1 MEAPEYEPG
10 SKLPE
15 LRDGVGFEKKGRVG
29 QVTLNRPERLNALT
43 FGAYESLRDLF
54 AWLRAHEDVRS
65 VVLTGT
71 GRGFCSG
78 GDVEDIIGRLLEM
91 DAPLLLDFTTLTC
104 DVIRNMRSCPQ
115 PIVAA
120 LNGTVAGAGAALA
133 VASDVRIGVPTAKV
147 AFLFPQAGLS
157 SADMG
162 ASFLLPRIIGRGRAS
177 ELLLTGRSLDAQ
189 QAVEWGLYSRVVDP
203 GALMKEAWSMA
214 EAMAA
219 GPSDGTRVS
228 KQTMDA
234 QLSMTLQEALDH
246 DARVQAALMTHP
258 DFREAYQAFKE
269 KRAAKYE

>member
-1 MEAPEYEPG
+1 M
-10 SKLPE
+10 
-15 LRDGVGFEKKGRVG
+15 
-29 QVTLNRPERLNALT
+29 TLNRPERLNALT

-54 AWLRAHEDVRS
+54 AWLGSQTEVRS

-78 GDVEDIIGRLLEM
+78 GDVEEIIGKLLEM
-91 DAPLLLDFTTLTC
+91 DPPQLLEFTTLTC

-133 VASDVRIGVPTAKV
+133 VASDVRIGVPWAKI

-177 ELLLTGRSLDAQ
+177 ELLLTGRFLDAQ
-189 QAVEWGLYSRVVDP
+189 QAVEWGLYNRVVDP
-203 GALMKEAWSMA
+203 EELLKEAHSVA
-214 EAMAA
+214 GAIAA

-228 KQTMDA
+228 KRTIDA
-234 QLSMTLQEALDH
+234 QLSMTLREALDH
-246 DARVQAALMTHP
+246 DARVQAELMTHP
-258 DFREAYQAFKE
+258 DFKEAHRAFKE
-269 KRAAKYE
+269 KRAPKYA

>member
-1 MEAPEYEPG
+1 VETPDFEADSP
-10 SKLPE
+10 LPA
-15 LRDGVGFEKKGRVG
+15 LKDGVRFEQRDAVG
-29 QVTLNRPERLNALT
+29 QVTLARPQRLNALT

-54 AWLRAHEDVRS
+54 AWLRAHEEVRA

-78 GDVEDIIGRLLEM
+78 GDVDEIIGRLLEM
-91 DAPLLLDFTTLTC
+91 DAPELLEFTTLTC
-104 DVIRNMRSCPQ
+104 DVVRNMRACPQ

-133 VASDVRIGVPTAKV
+133 VASDIRLAVPFAKI

-162 ASFLLPRIIGRGRAS
+162 ATFLLPRIIGRGRA
-177 ELLLTGRSLDAQ
+177 ELLLTGRFLSAE
-189 QAVEWGLYSRVVDP
+189 QAVEWGLYSRIVEQEE
-203 GALMKEAWSMA
+203 LMKESGALAQAIAS
-214 EAMAA
+214 

-228 KQTMDA
+228 KLTIDA
-234 QLSMTLQEALDH
+234 EVSMTLQEALDH

-258 DFREAYQAFKE
+258 DFREAHDAFKE
-269 KRAAKYE
+269 KRAPRYP